1 MALAAIIFLGVIV
14 LVVGWLAAL
23 YNSLVLLS
31 QRVKNAFAQ
40 IDVQLK
46 RRYDL
51 IPNLVEAAKGYMAH
65 EKDTLTAVISA
76 RNQAA
81 TARDSAAQNATSGA
95 AIGALV
101 TAESNL
107 TGALTKFLAL
117 SENYPELKA
126 NQNISSLMEE
136 LSSTEN
142 KVGFSRQA
150 FNDVATRYNV
160 AVQSFPT
167 NLFARR
173 FGFSEVPLLEVT
185 KSEQEREA
193 PRVAFN

>member
-1 MALAAIIFLGVIV
+1 MALAAIIIFGTLLLFG
-14 LVVGWLAAL
+14 GWIAAL
-23 YNSLVLLS
+23 YNNLVLLS

-51 IPNLVEAAKGYMAH
+51 IPNLVEAAKAYMSH
-65 EKDTLTAVISA
+65 ERETLTAVINA

-81 TARDSAAQNATSGA
+81 SARDTAAQNATSGA

-101 TAESNL
+101 SAESSL
-107 TGALTKFLAL
+107 SGALTKFFAL

-150 FNDVATRYNV
+150 FNDAATKFNI

-167 NLFARR
+167 NIFAKS
-173 FGFSEVPLLEVT
+173 FGFTEVPLLEAT

-193 PRVAFN
+193 PKVAFN